1 MYRSLLKCFPLFIWL
16 LFAVSS
22 VSHFRPDTG
31 WRRWSLVQV
40 RWFSPAAGRAG
51 AAGRHR
57 CVCGALA
64 EFRPHWVCPAQGCLR
79 FPRLHCSGS
88 RLLYMEQA
96 LRCVRFQFWGPP
108 QKHGLGWACVLC
120 LSRPEQLR
128 QPGACRAHSP
138 WARRA
143 FSPPRPQPQ
152 FLCPPVRCAL
162 CLFSGA
168 GL

>member
-1 MYRSLLKCFPLFIWL
+1 M
-16 LFAVSS
+16 VSCS
-22 VSHFRPDTG
+22 G
-31 WRRWSLVQV
+31 SLVQSC
-40 RWFSPAAGRAG
+40 RGEGG
-51 AAGRHR
+51 ALQADIA
-57 CVCGALA
+57 VCGEHSPCPGHTGFALLTGA
-64 EFRPHWVCPAQGCLR
+64 CLL
-79 FPRLHCSGS
+79 RLHCLGS
-88 RLLYMEQA
+88 QLLYMEQA

-128 QPGACRAHSP
+128 QPGACWARSP
-138 WARRA
+138 RARRA
-143 FSPPRPQPQ
+143 FSPPRLQPQ